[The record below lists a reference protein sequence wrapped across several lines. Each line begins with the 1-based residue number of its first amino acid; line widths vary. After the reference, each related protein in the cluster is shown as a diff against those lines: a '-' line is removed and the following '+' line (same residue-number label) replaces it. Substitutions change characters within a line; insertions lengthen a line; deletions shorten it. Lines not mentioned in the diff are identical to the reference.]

1 MNVLAAIIHFVIEP
15 LHILLALIIG
25 LMIASGIMNRQ
36 KRGRWVGIFGTLTLL
51 WAGNLVLPVVP
62 YFMVQALE
70 NRFPQGE
77 AENLDRII
85 ILGGWQGDGLIQS
98 TRGQPVY
105 SGSSGRLAF
114 GLELARRHPRAEV
127 IFPGGLNRYEDGA
140 SEDEITAAVLAQW
153 GLDDARFRIEG
164 QSVNT
169 AENAAETAAMIAI
182 DARIALVTS
191 AAHMPRSMAV
201 FRANGMDPVAFPTDY
216 QTTGSMPPLKYFY
229 RKGLG
234 LTRIALR
241 EWVGLVAYRL
251 LGRTDTLL
259 PKA

>member
-1 MNVLAAIIHFVIEP
+1 M
-15 LHILLALIIG
+15 
-25 LMIASGIMNRQ
+25 
-36 KRGRWVGIFGTLTLL
+36 
-51 WAGNLVLPVVP
+51 LPVVP
-62 YFMVQALE
+62 YFMVQLLE

-153 GLDDARFRIEG
+153 GLDDARFRIED

-169 AENAAETAAMIAI
+169 VENAAETAAMIAI
-182 DARIALVTS
+182 DERIALVTS

-201 FRANGMDPVAFPTDY
+201 LRQWHGPGRLPTDY
-216 QTTGSMPPLKYFY
+216 QTTGGMPPLKYFY
-229 RKGLG
+229 QKGLG

>member
-1 MNVLAAIIHFVIEP
+1 MNVLATITHFVIEP
-15 LHILLALIIG
+15 LHILLALVLG

-36 KRGRWVGIFGTLTLL
+36 KRRRWVSIFGTLTLL
-51 WAGNLVLPVVP
+51 WAGNLVLPVMP
-62 YFMVQALE
+62 YFMVQVLE
-70 NRFPQGE
+70 DRFPQGA

-98 TRGQPVY
+98 KRGQPVY

-114 GLELARRHPRAEV
+114 GIALARRNPGAEV
-127 IFPGGLNRYEDGA
+127 IFSGGLDRYEDGA
-140 SEDEITAAVLAQW
+140 SEAEITAAVLAQW
-153 GLDDARFRIEG
+153 QLDEPRFRIEG

-169 AENAAETAAMIAI
+169 AENAAATAAMIAI
-182 DARIALVTS
+182 DEKIALVTS

-201 FRANGMDPVAFPTDY
+201 FRANGMDPIAFPTDY
-216 QTTGSMPPLKYFY
+216 QTTGDMPPLKYLY

-259 PKA
+259 PKG

>member
-51 WAGNLVLPVVP
+51 WAGNLVLPVIP
-62 YFMVQALE
+62 YFMVQLLE

-114 GLELARRHPRAEV
+114 GLELARRHPRAKV
-127 IFPGGLNRYEDGA
+127 IFPGGLDRYEDGA

-153 GLDDARFRIEG
+153 GLKGARFQIED

-169 AENAAETAAMIAI
+169 AENAAETAAMISV
-182 DARIALVTS
+182 DERIALVTS

-201 FRANGMDPVAFPTDY
+201 FRANGMDPIAFPTDY
-216 QTTGSMPPLKYFY
+216 KTTGGMPPLKFLYQ
-229 RKGLG
+229 KGLG

-251 LGRTDTLL
+251 IGRTDTLL
-259 PKA
+259 PKG

>member
-98 TRGQPVY
+98 TRP
-105 SGSSGRLAF
+105 AC
-114 GLELARRHPRAEV
+114 
-127 IFPGGLNRYEDGA
+127 I
-140 SEDEITAAVLAQW
+140 
-153 GLDDARFRIEG
+153 
-164 QSVNT
+164 
-169 AENAAETAAMIAI
+169 
-182 DARIALVTS
+182 
-191 AAHMPRSMAV
+191 
-201 FRANGMDPVAFPTDY
+201 
-216 QTTGSMPPLKYFY
+216 
-229 RKGLG
+229 
-234 LTRIALR
+234 
-241 EWVGLVAYRL
+241 
-251 LGRTDTLL
+251 
-259 PKA
+259 